1 MGKTFNIP
9 GFGAFDEQVKRNMEI
24 FQRAFTMFLPT
35 AKDNV
40 ANAPAEAGGD
50 DIDALKRQV
59 SEMQKKLDKIG
70 E

>member
-1 MGKTFNIP
+1 
-9 GFGAFDEQVKRNMEI
+9 MEM

-40 ANAPAEAGGD
+40 SNPPQETSSD
-50 DIDALKRQV
+50 EIDTLKRQV

>member
-1 MGKTFNIP
+1 
-9 GFGAFDEQVKRNMEI
+9 MEM

-35 AKDNV
+35 AKENV
-40 ANAPAEAGGD
+40 ANPPVEATGD